1 MTHPMPTSSR
11 GETMPV
17 MQSPP
22 GPETVIDG
30 RRYLYFGGTSYLGLA
45 GHPEVIEAACEAVR
59 RYGLHTATSRSGFGN
74 NPPTLEVE
82 RRGVEFFGQDAAFY
96 FSSGY
101 VGNHILV
108 QALAGRFDAVLADE
122 AAHYSLEEA
131 ARLSAR
137 PITRFHHAD
146 PDDLQRLLR
155 QHCRPG
161 DRPLVLTDGVFAAGG
176 DLAPVDRYVEVL
188 GHYPGA
194 SLLVDDAHG
203 FGTLGDRGRG
213 TLEHFGFWGPG
224 VNAAATPAGAR
235 LFVSGTLSK
244 ALGGFGGLL
253 AGSDEFIGHARSSSH
268 YFDGAS
274 APPAPVAGA
283 TAKALEIV
291 VRQPQLRTQL
301 RENVRHLRQGM
312 RALGLPVTD
321 SPSPVIGLAVG
332 DTQNMQ
338 RLHRELKERGILVP
352 YFAKYSGTGK
362 EGLLRIAVCAAHS
375 LAMLD
380 RLLSELARIV

>member
-1 MTHPMPTSSR
+1 
-11 GETMPV
+11 
-17 MQSPP
+17 MQGPP

-45 GHPEVIEAACEAVR
+45 GHAEVIEAACEAVR
-59 RYGLHTATSRSGFGN
+59 RYGLHTATSRAGYGN

-82 RRGVEFFGQDAAFY
+82 RRAAEFFGQEAAFY
-96 FSSGY
+96 FTSGY

-108 QALAGRFDAVLADE
+108 QGLVGRFDAIFADE

-131 ARLSAR
+131 ARLSGR

-146 PDDLQRLLR
+146 PDDLHRSLR
-155 QHCRPG
+155 QQCRPSE
-161 DRPLVLTDGVFAAGG
+161 RPLILTDGVFAAAG
-176 DLAPVDRYVEVL
+176 DIAPLDRYVDILSRYE
-188 GHYPGA
+188 GA

-224 VNAAATPAGAR
+224 VNSAASPAGVG
-235 LFVSGTLSK
+235 LFVVGTLSK
-244 ALGGFGGLL
+244 ALGGFGGIL
-253 AGSDEFIGHARSSSH
+253 AGSVEFIRLARSSSH

-274 APPAPVAGA
+274 APPSPAAGA

-291 VRQPQLRTQL
+291 IREPRLRTRL
-301 RENVRHLRQGM
+301 RENVLFLRQGL
-312 RALGLPVTD
+312 RSLGLSAIE

-332 DTQNMQ
+332 DARNMQ
-338 RLHRELKERGILVP
+338 RLHCELKEQGILVP
-352 YFAKYSGTGK
+352 YFATYSGTGK

-375 LAMLD
+375 VAMLQ
-380 RLLSELARIV
+380 RLLSELARII